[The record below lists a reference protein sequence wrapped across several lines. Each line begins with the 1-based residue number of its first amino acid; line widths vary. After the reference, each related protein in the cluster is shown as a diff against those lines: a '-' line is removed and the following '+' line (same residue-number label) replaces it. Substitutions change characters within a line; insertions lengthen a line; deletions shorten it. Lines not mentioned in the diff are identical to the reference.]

1 MFQQK
6 TMNRAFAFL
15 IASNAAAAL
24 VFLGIY
30 LVAGSSLL
38 LIMGAVFGV
47 ATLSLLAFMAFVRRR
62 FRDL

>member
-24 VFLGIY
+24 VFWGLY
-30 LVAGSSLL
+30 AAMKNPLL
-38 LIMGAVFGV
+38 MTMGVVFGV
-47 ATLSLLAFMAFVRRR
+47 ATLLLLAFMAFVRQRYK
-62 FRDL
+62 DL